1 MTLIPTQI
9 TFRGLDVSDALE
21 ANIRDRVAWL
31 ERFSPGIVH
40 CRVLVEKPHRHRHD
54 GRHFHIRIDLTVPGR
69 DPVVISH
76 EPSLHAQLKDTE
88 GETHRK
94 ESEIEGVHRYALVA
108 IREAFDVARRRLE
121 DIAREQRGVVKTHE
135 AAAHGTVVEISKID
149 DFGFIQTNEHR
160 VYFNRASVL
169 DDAFDD
175 LSVGAAVAFVE
186 ERGENGPQ
194 ASTVRVIGKHH
205 YSRP

>member
-9 TFRGLDVSDALE
+9 TFRGLDVSDVLE
-21 ANIRDRVAWL
+21 ADIRDRVAWL
-31 ERFSPGIVH
+31 ERFYPGVVH
-40 CRVLVEKPHRHRHD
+40 CHVLVETPHRHRHD

-69 DPVVISH
+69 APVVISH
-76 EPSLHAQLKDTE
+76 EPSLHARLKDAE
-88 GETHRK
+88 GEAHRK
-94 ESEIEGVHRYALVA
+94 ESEIEGVHRYALVT

-135 AAAHGTVVEISKID
+135 AAAHGTVVELSKID
-149 DFGFIQTNEHR
+149 GFGFIQTDEHR

-169 DDAFDD
+169 DDGFDGLD
-175 LSVGAAVAFVE
+175 LGAEVAFVE
-186 ERGENGPQ
+186 EMGEKGPQ

-205 YSRP
+205 YAKP